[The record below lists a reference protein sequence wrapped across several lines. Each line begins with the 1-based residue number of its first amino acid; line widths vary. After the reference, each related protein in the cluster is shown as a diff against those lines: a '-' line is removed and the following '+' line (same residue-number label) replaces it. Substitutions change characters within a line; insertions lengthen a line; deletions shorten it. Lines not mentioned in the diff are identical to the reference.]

1 LDYPWQLR
9 SVAMGG
15 AVYNHKMSHGVGRP
29 KEEAFGEQSLAPPAP
44 TAFRKKKRSR
54 DMTRKRKGGLMSP
67 LARRALYSSALFRRA
82 SKELRI
88 VSAITPADL

>member
-1 LDYPWQLR
+1 MTFRTPLDQ
-9 SVAMGG
+9 
-15 AVYNHKMSHGVGRP
+15 NHHLMASFMAHERLGF
-29 KEEAFGEQSLAPPAP
+29 AFPSFSLQRFSRFSPSPN
-44 TAFRKKKRSR
+44 SR